1 MINGVQLLFAV
12 FLTKMFD
19 ISIITIGDEICIGQI
34 VNTNAAWI
42 AGKATSTGAN
52 VKLHSTIGDNKESL
66 INELNRLIPL
76 NDLVI
81 LTGGLGPTHDDITKN
96 VLCEYFQDKL
106 ILHNDTLDY
115 LKKIFS
121 LRGYTLTERNMEQ
134 AYLPSKCIVLKNE
147 VGTAPGMLFEE
158 NGKFVISLPGVPAE
172 MKFIMNDSVIPF
184 ISSKIAERNDYVVLF
199 KNLQTAGIPESKL
212 ADMIGEPKEFLG
224 DCTLA
229 FLPSYRGV
237 KLRIGVSGKN
247 FDTAREKLFKIE
259 KTINEKVSGN
269 IFSADDESLISKV
282 GSLLSERNLT
292 VAVAESCTGGLLG
305 AEFTSISGSSKY
317 FSGGVI
323 AYSNEIKEKI
333 LNVSKNNLMKF
344 GAVSEQVAFELA
356 SNVRDI
362 FKTDVG
368 IGITGI
374 AGPTGGTVEKPVG
387 TVFIGLAF
395 RDNIKVKRFV
405 FSTER
410 EVNRERAVGTALTM
424 LLQELQNN
432 KS

>member
-1 MINGVQLLFAV
+1 
-12 FLTKMFD
+12 MFD

-42 AGKATSTGAN
+42 AGKITSIGAN
-52 VKLHSTIGDNKESL
+52 VKLHSTIGDNRDSL
-66 INELNRLIPL
+66 IDELNRLLPIS
-76 NDLVI
+76 DLVI

-96 VLCEYFQDKL
+96 VLCEYFGDDL
-106 ILHNDTLDY
+106 VLHNDTLKY

-121 LRGYTLTERNMEQ
+121 LRGYHLTERNMEQ
-134 AYLPSKCIVLKNE
+134 AYLPSRCLVLKNE

-158 NGKFVISLPGVPAE
+158 KGKFVISLPGVPAE
-172 MKFIMNDSVIPF
+172 MKYIMNDSVIPF
-184 ISSKIAERNDYVVLF
+184 IKRKIAERNDNVVLY
-199 KNLQTAGIPESKL
+199 KNLQTTGIPESKL

-224 DCTLA
+224 DGSLA

-247 FDTAREKLFKIE
+247 FETAREKLKKIE
-259 KTINEKVSGN
+259 KVIFEKAGGN
-269 IFSADDESLISKV
+269 IFSADDESLVSKV

-305 AEFTSISGSSKY
+305 AEFTSISGSSVY

-333 LNVSKNNLMKF
+333 LNVSKDSLVQF

-356 SNVRDI
+356 RNVRDI

-374 AGPTGGTVEKPVG
+374 AGPTGGTEEKPVG

-395 RDNIKVKRFV
+395 GDNVKVKRFV

-424 LLQELQNN
+424 LLNELQNN
-432 KS
+432 Q